1 MLIDKLAWLRIEKGR
16 VLCARSH
23 GKHLYYL
30 PGGKREPGESD
41 EAALRR
47 EVQEELTV
55 SLVDGTLR
63 PAGCFEAQADGKAD
77 GVVVR
82 LTCYEADYDGTLQPA
97 AEIAELAWLGVD
109 DLARCSA
116 AARVV
121 IEALAR
127 ERRLG

>member
-1 MLIDKLAWLRIEKGR
+1 MKTPTIA
-16 VLCARSH
+16 AR
-23 GKHLYYL
+23 
-30 PGGKREPGESD
+30 PTADPI
-41 EAALRR
+41 AA
-47 EVQEELTV
+47 T
-55 SLVDGTLR
+55 
-63 PAGCFEAQADGKAD
+63 A
-77 GVVVR
+77 VVR

-127 ERRLG
+127 EGRLG